1 MAVSPLLPTTTMR
14 TTTIVGLL
22 LASGL
27 AAGLDAQSETAAE
40 LSARKERK
48 LAESWL
54 KNADW
59 TRSFADAKARAE
71 REGLLILGYFTR
83 SYAP

>member
-1 MAVSPLLPTTTMR
+1 MQI
-14 TTTIVGLL
+14 TTIVGLL

-27 AAGLDAQSETAAE
+27 AAGLGAQSGTAEE
-40 LSARKERK
+40 LIARKEHK

-71 REGLLILGYFTR
+71 REGKLILGYFTR